1 MNKTI
6 INIMTISTMA
16 WLGAM
21 TNADAC
27 TGIPLHTLGRETAPA
42 RTMVWAGIDLGC

>member
-1 MNKTI
+1 
-6 INIMTISTMA
+6 MA

-27 TGIPLHTLGRETAPA
+27 TGITLHTLGGETVPA
-42 RTMVWAGIDLGC
+42 RTIEWTGNDL